1 MLGLFNSSGESLRRQ
16 VTQQTRVQLS
26 KVTSALFS
34 RFYSVSA
41 KSVNSSTLWVRSN
54 AFLIHHGNFRTISF
68 AFFGFFGLC
77 VG

>member
-54 AFLIHHGNFRTISF
+54 AFLIRRGNFRTISF

-77 VG
+77 VA